1 MTAAKLGHA
10 DTLLTKHFDDGIS
23 SLNKFRSRPNFLNL
37 LDRIDLKILF
47 ILQND
52 GRKRLADIAD
62 EVELSAPAVM
72 ERVKKL
78 EASGVIKGYQALV
91 DSKKVGKDITA
102 FIGVSIGNQR
112 DMDRFASQMMRYQDV
127 LECHHVTGDESFILK
142 VKSANTGSLEKLL
155 GDIRSVDGVTRTV
168 TKVVLSTAKENQA
181 LELDACVPEFAQAK
195 KRGNG

>member
-1 MTAAKLGHA
+1 LI
-10 DTLLTKHFDDGIS
+10 DQ
-23 SLNKFRSRPNFLNL
+23 
-37 LDRIDLKILF
+37 IDLKILS
-47 ILQND
+47 ILQNN
-52 GRKRLADIAD
+52 GRTRLADIAD

-91 DSKKVGKDITA
+91 DGKKVGKDITA

-112 DMDRFASQMMRYQDV
+112 DIDQFATQILRYQDV

-155 GDIRSVDGVTRTV
+155 GQIRSVAGVTRTV
-168 TKVVLSTAKENQA
+168 TKIVLSTAKESQA
-181 LELDACVPEFAQAK
+181 LELAAGLAENVSAK
-195 KRGNG
+195 RK